1 MTKRIEVVCSPEI
14 KTILLEALRN
24 YTDVAFPCGSADC
37 SLVAREAMLDA
48 LAGFER
54 EYEDG
59 GTGRAGYNKRLRAMF
74 KEGVRLHYR
83 LLEADRGHRLETE
96 CRLLLDV
103 VEGIPRDDTDLAVA
117 RETDRAQASP
127 DAAVQT
133 AGTGSRK

>member
-14 KTILLEALRN
+14 KAILLEALRN
-24 YTDVAFPCGSADC
+24 YTDVAFPCGCADC

-48 LAGFER
+48 LTGFER
-54 EYEDG
+54 EYDDG

-83 LLEADRGHRLETE
+83 LLEADCGHTVESE
-96 CRLLLDV
+96 CQLLLDV
-103 VEGIPRDDTDLAVA
+103 VEGTPRDDADLAAA
-117 RETDRAQASP
+117 RSADRVQASP
-127 DAAVQT
+127 DAAAQT